1 MSLSNPQGEE
11 VDAWANVAQN
21 TMRVGATKNL
31 TSNYNSMLYIDCA
44 LTSAVAHTGTE
55 LIVQISSNVSGYD
68 FWTDLT
74 PLIGPLGTANPENM
88 SCDIGVTVIGN
99 ATTTGYTTTGWRFLR
114 DGTIANSE
122 FVYQNEY
129 TTNSSISIVGGT
141 ARAHAAN
148 TTMYNIGD
156 TIPVELPFS
165 TNRVRVLYNNRYD
178 ADGSSVA
185 TRCRLTKVTRL

>member
-1 MSLSNPQGEE
+1 MGLLNPQGEE

-31 TSNYNSMLYIDCA
+31 TANYNSMLYIDCA
-44 LTSAVAHTGTE
+44 LTSGTAHTGTE

-74 PLIGPLGTANPENM
+74 PVIGPLGTPNPENM
-88 SCDIGVTVIGN
+88 SCGAGDTTIGIANTSNFVTP
-99 ATTTGYTTTGWRFLR
+99 GWRFIQ
-114 DGTIANSE
+114 DGTIGDSE
-122 FVYQNEY
+122 FVYQDAY
-129 TTNSSISIVGGT
+129 TSNSSITVVGGA